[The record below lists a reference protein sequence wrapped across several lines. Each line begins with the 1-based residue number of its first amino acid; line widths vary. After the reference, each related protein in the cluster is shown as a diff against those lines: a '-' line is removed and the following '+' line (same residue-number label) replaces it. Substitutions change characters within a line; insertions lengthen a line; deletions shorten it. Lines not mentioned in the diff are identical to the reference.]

1 MECTEQGLLRHK
13 RPMTRQ
19 SGNSLKGWIRY
30 MHTVVEVM
38 AVRLECLIFYEGFST
53 IIITDSSFHGLH

>member
-53 IIITDSSFHGLH
+53 IN